1 VPYYRTGV
9 GLQLSVYF
17 QKGHS
22 YLVSDTEQLLNSP
35 SARQSAFIALKSV
48 HKGAFA
54 DVALDRVLAHH
65 TLSNADRR
73 LLTELVYGCVRRM
86 RSLDT
91 LIDQLGRKPALSQ
104 PPDVRT
110 VLHLGLYQLR
120 YLEQIPPS
128 AAVNTTVDLL
138 KQNRMG
144 GLSGFVN
151 GLLRQYLRL
160 REVRDPLVLPVNP
173 VERLGVLHS
182 YPDWIV
188 QTWIDSLGL
197 DGAEQLCLT
206 LNQSP
211 SIDLR
216 INPLKTNLD
225 AVQSAFS
232 AHGVSTT
239 PLPPLPQALRIVG
252 NPGPIHQLPGYGEG
266 WWMIQEASAQLVGH
280 LLNPEPGSTAI
291 DLCAAPG
298 GKTTHLVELM
308 GGQGVVWA
316 CDRTASRLKRLQQ
329 NLQRL
334 QIDTVNLWTGDG
346 RSLSSDIPLADYVL
360 IDAPCSGLG
369 TLNRHADARWRQT
382 PESVTELSAL
392 QTQLLSAAT
401 SYIKPGGVIVYATC
415 TLHPSEN
422 EAVITHFLA
431 EHSQW
436 QLDAGAFNPILAPF
450 QSNQGWVKIWPH
462 QQAMDGFFMA
472 RLKRTA

>member
-1 VPYYRTGV
+1 M
-9 GLQLSVYF
+9 
-17 QKGHS
+17 
-22 YLVSDTEQLLNSP
+22 SDPAKPSP
-35 SARQSAFIALKSV
+35 PLSARQSAFIALKAV

-54 DVALDRVLAHH
+54 DVALDRVLANH

-73 LLTELVYGCVRRM
+73 LLTELVYGCVRRL

-110 VLHLGLYQLR
+110 TLHLGLYQLR

-138 KQNRMG
+138 KQNKMG

-160 REVRDPLVLPVNP
+160 RETQDPLRLPSDP
-173 VERLGVLHS
+173 VDRLGVLHS
-182 YPDWIV
+182 YPSWIV
-188 QTWIDSLGL
+188 QTWVDSLGL
-197 DGAEQLCLT
+197 EGAEQLCIT

-216 INPLKTNLD
+216 INPLKTD
-225 AVQSAFS
+225 RDTVQAAF
-232 AHGVSTT
+232 ADHGVTTT

-252 NPGPIHQLPGYGEG
+252 NPGPIHQLPGYTEG
-266 WWMIQEASAQLVGH
+266 WWTIQEASAQLVGH
-280 LLNPEPGSTAI
+280 LVNPTPGSTVI

-308 GGQGVVWA
+308 QGQGVVWA

-334 QIDTVNLWTGDG
+334 QISTVNLREGDG
-346 RSLSSDIPLADYVL
+346 RNPSSELPLADYML

-382 PESVTELSAL
+382 PESVTELAEL

-401 SYIKPGGVIVYATC
+401 QQVKPGGVIVYATC
-415 TLHPSEN
+415 TLHPAEN
-422 EAVITHFLA
+422 EDVINHFLGQ
-431 EHSQW
+431 HPQW
-436 QLDAGAFNPILAPF
+436 QLESVALNPILAPL
-450 QSNQGWVKIWPH
+450 QTESGWIKIWPH
-462 QQAMDGFFMA
+462 QHAMDGFFMA
-472 RLKRTA
+472 RLKQVT

>member
-1 VPYYRTGV
+1 
-9 GLQLSVYF
+9 
-17 QKGHS
+17 
-22 YLVSDTEQLLNSP
+22 VSDTEKLLNP
-35 SARQSAFIALKSV
+35 RSARQSAFIALKSV

-91 LIDQLGRKPALSQ
+91 LIDQLSRKPALSQ

-128 AAVNTTVDLL
+128 AAVNTTVNLL

-160 REVRDPLVLPVNP
+160 RENQDPLALPVNS

-188 QTWIDSLGL
+188 QAWVDSLGL
-197 DGAEQLCLT
+197 EGAEQLCLT

-216 INPLKTNLD
+216 INPLKTDLD
-225 AVQSAFS
+225 SVHLAFAS
-232 AHGVSTT
+232 YGVTTT

-252 NPGPIHQLPGYGEG
+252 NPGPIHQLPGYAEG
-266 WWMIQEASAQLVGH
+266 WWTIQEASAQLVAH
-280 LLNPEPGSTAI
+280 LVSPEPGSTVI

-308 GGQGVVWA
+308 EGQGVVWA

-329 NLQRL
+329 NLERM
-334 QIDTVNLWTGDG
+334 QIHTVNLWIGDS
-346 RSLSSDIPLADYVL
+346 RSLSSEIPLADYIL

-382 PESVTELSAL
+382 PDSVTELCAL

-401 SYIKPGGVIVYATC
+401 SYLKPGGVIVYATC
-415 TLHPSEN
+415 TLHPNEN
-422 EAVITHFLA
+422 EAVIAHFLA
-431 EHSQW
+431 EHPQW
-436 QLDAGAFNPILAPF
+436 QIDEGPLNPIIAPF
-450 QSNQGWVKIWPH
+450 QSERGWVKIWPH

-472 RLKRTA
+472 RLMRMS

>member
-1 VPYYRTGV
+1 
-9 GLQLSVYF
+9 
-17 QKGHS
+17 
-22 YLVSDTEQLLNSP
+22 VSDPAKPLNP
-35 SARQSAFIALKSV
+35 LSARQSAFIALKAV

-54 DVALDRVLAHH
+54 DVALDRVLANH

-73 LLTELVYGCVRRM
+73 LLTELVYGCVRRL

-110 VLHLGLYQLR
+110 ALHLGLYQLR

-138 KQNRMG
+138 KQNKMG

-160 REVRDPLVLPVNP
+160 RETQDPLSLPSDP
-173 VERLGVLHS
+173 VDRLGVLHS
-182 YPDWIV
+182 YPSWIV
-188 QTWIDSLGL
+188 QTWVDSLGL
-197 DGAEQLCLT
+197 AGAEQLCIT

-216 INPLKTNLD
+216 INPLKTD
-225 AVQSAFS
+225 RDTVQTAF
-232 AHGVSTT
+232 ADYGVTTT

-252 NPGPIHQLPGYGEG
+252 NPGPIHQLPGYTEG
-266 WWMIQEASAQLVGH
+266 WWTIQEASAQLVGH
-280 LLNPEPGSTAI
+280 LVNPTPGSTVI

-308 GGQGVVWA
+308 QGQGVVWA

-334 QIDTVNLWTGDG
+334 QINTVNLWEGDG
-346 RSLSSDIPLADYVL
+346 RHPSPDLPLADYLL

-382 PESVTELSAL
+382 PESVTELAEL

-401 SYIKPGGVIVYATC
+401 QQVKPGGVIVYATC
-415 TLHPSEN
+415 TLHPAEN
-422 EAVITHFLA
+422 EGVISHFLGQ
-431 EHSQW
+431 HPQW
-436 QLDAGAFNPILAPF
+436 QLESVALNPILSPL
-450 QSNQGWVKIWPH
+450 QTESGWVKIWPH

-472 RLKRTA
+472 RLCQVP

>member
-1 VPYYRTGV
+1 VHSDPR
-9 GLQLSVYF
+9 QL
-17 QKGHS
+17 
-22 YLVSDTEQLLNSP
+22 
-35 SARQSAFIALKSV
+35 AFITLKTV
-48 HKGAFA
+48 QKGAFA
-54 DVALDRVLAHH
+54 DVVLDR
-65 TLSNADRR
+65 TLSRHQLGDADRR
-73 LLTELVYGCVRRM
+73 LLTELVYGCVRRR

-110 VLHLGLYQLR
+110 ALHLGLYQLR

-160 REVRDPLVLPVNP
+160 RDVQDPLTLPAEP

-188 QTWIDSLGL
+188 QSWVDSLGVE
-197 DGAEQLCLT
+197 GAEQLCLT
-206 LNQSP
+206 LNKPP

-216 INPLKTNLD
+216 INPFKTD
-225 AVQSAFS
+225 REAVMMAF
-232 AHGVSTT
+232 ATHGVTTT
-239 PLPPLPQALRIVG
+239 PLPPLPQALRIIG
-252 NPGPIHQLPGYGEG
+252 NPGPIHKLPGYSEG
-266 WWMIQEASAQLVGH
+266 WWTIQEASAQLVGH
-280 LLNPEPGSTAI
+280 LVNPEPGATVI

-308 GGQGVVWA
+308 RGQGVVWA

-334 QIDTVNLWTGDG
+334 QIDTVNLWEGDG
-346 RSLSSDIPLADYVL
+346 RNLAPEIPQADYIL

-382 PESVTELSAL
+382 PETVQELSEL
-392 QTQLLSAAT
+392 QGQLLSAAAEHV
-401 SYIKPGGVIVYATC
+401 KPKGVMVYATC
-415 TLHPSEN
+415 TLHPLEN
-422 EAVITHFLA
+422 EGAIAHFLA
-431 EHSQW
+431 QHPKWELESTRSNPIFKDFQT
-436 QLDAGAFNPILAPF
+436 DAGWI
-450 QSNQGWVKIWPH
+450 KIWPH
-462 QQAMDGFFMA
+462 QQRMDGFFMVRL
-472 RLKRTA
+472 RLKPQTAIRLAQ

>member
-1 VPYYRTGV
+1 MYSDPR
-9 GLQLSVYF
+9 QL
-17 QKGHS
+17 
-22 YLVSDTEQLLNSP
+22 
-35 SARQSAFIALKSV
+35 AFITLKTV

-54 DVALDRVLAHH
+54 DIALDR
-65 TLSNADRR
+65 TLSRHQLGDADRR

-86 RSLDT
+86 RSLDA

-110 VLHLGLYQLR
+110 ALHLGLYQLR

-138 KQNRMG
+138 KQNRLG

-160 REVRDPLVLPVNP
+160 RETQDPLTLPTEP
-173 VERLGVLHS
+173 VERLGVFHS

-188 QTWIDSLGL
+188 QSWVDSLGTE
-197 DGAEQLCLT
+197 GAEQLCLT
-206 LNQSP
+206 LNKPP

-216 INPLKTNLD
+216 INPLKTNRE
-225 AVQSAFS
+225 AVMAAFA
-232 AHGVSTT
+232 AHGVTTT

-252 NPGPIHQLPGYGEG
+252 NPGPIHQLPGYLEG
-266 WWMIQEASAQLVGH
+266 WWTIQEASAQLVGH
-280 LLNPEPGSTAI
+280 LVNPEPGATAI

-308 GGQGVVWA
+308 QGQGVVWA

-334 QIDTVNLWTGDG
+334 QIHTVNLWEGDG
-346 RSLSSDIPLADYVL
+346 RNLPSEIPLADYIL

-382 PESVTELSAL
+382 PETVKELSEL
-392 QTQLLSAAT
+392 QGQLLSAAAEHV
-401 SYIKPGGVIVYATC
+401 KPKGVMVYATC
-415 TLHPSEN
+415 TLHPLEN
-422 EAVITHFLA
+422 EGAIAHFLA
-431 EHSQW
+431 QHPLWELESTRSNPMFADFQT
-436 QLDAGAFNPILAPF
+436 DAGWI
-450 QSNQGWVKIWPH
+450 KIWPH
-462 QQAMDGFFMA
+462 QRWMDGFFMA
-472 RLKRTA
+472 RLKLKP

>member
-1 VPYYRTGV
+1 
-9 GLQLSVYF
+9 
-17 QKGHS
+17 
-22 YLVSDTEQLLNSP
+22 VSDPAKSLNP
-35 SARQSAFIALKSV
+35 LSARQSAFIALKAV

-54 DVALDRVLAHH
+54 DVALDRVLANH
-65 TLSNADRR
+65 TLSNPDRR
-73 LLTELVYGCVRRM
+73 LLTELVYGCVRRL

-110 VLHLGLYQLR
+110 ALHLGLYQLR

-138 KQNRMG
+138 KQNKMG

-160 REVRDPLVLPVNP
+160 RETQDPLSLPSDP
-173 VERLGVLHS
+173 VDRLGVLHS
-182 YPDWIV
+182 YPSWIV
-188 QTWIDSLGL
+188 QTWVDSLGL
-197 DGAEQLCLT
+197 AGAEQLCIT

-216 INPLKTNLD
+216 INPLKTD
-225 AVQSAFS
+225 RDTVQTAF
-232 AHGVSTT
+232 ADYGVTTT

-252 NPGPIHQLPGYGEG
+252 NPGPIHQLPGYNEG
-266 WWMIQEASAQLVGH
+266 WWTIQEASAQLVGH
-280 LLNPEPGSTAI
+280 LVNPTPGATVI

-308 GGQGVVWA
+308 QGQGIVWA

-334 QIDTVNLWTGDG
+334 QINTVNLWEGDG
-346 RSLSSDIPLADYVL
+346 RHPSPDLPLADYLL

-382 PESVTELSAL
+382 PESVTELAEL

-401 SYIKPGGVIVYATC
+401 QQVKPGGVIVYATC
-415 TLHPSEN
+415 TLHPAEN
-422 EAVITHFLA
+422 EGVINHFLG
-431 EHSQW
+431 HHPQW
-436 QLDAGAFNPILAPF
+436 QLESVALNPILSPL
-450 QSNQGWVKIWPH
+450 QTESGWVKIWPH
-462 QQAMDGFFMA
+462 QQTMDGFFMA
-472 RLKRTA
+472 RLKQVT

>member
-1 VPYYRTGV
+1 
-9 GLQLSVYF
+9 
-17 QKGHS
+17 
-22 YLVSDTEQLLNSP
+22 VSNPEKLLNP
-35 SARQSAFIALKSV
+35 LSARQSAFIALKSV

-65 TLSNADRR
+65 TLSNPDRR

-86 RSLDT
+86 RSLDA

-120 YLEQIPPS
+120 YLEQVPPS

-160 REVRDPLVLPVNP
+160 REGQDPLNLPPDP

-182 YPDWIV
+182 YPDWII
-188 QTWIDSLGL
+188 QTWIDSLGVA
-197 DGAEQLCLT
+197 GAQQLCLT

-216 INPLKTNLD
+216 INPLKTD
-225 AVQSAFS
+225 RDSVQAAF
-232 AHGVSTT
+232 AEYGVTTT
-239 PLPPLPQALRIVG
+239 PLPPLPQALRIVS
-252 NPGPIHQLPGYGEG
+252 NPGPIHQLPGYNEG
-266 WWMIQEASAQLVGH
+266 WWTIQEASAQLVGH
-280 LLNPEPGSTAI
+280 LVNPEPESTVI

-308 GGQGVVWA
+308 EGRGEVWA

-334 QIDTVNLWTGDG
+334 QVDTVHLWKGDG
-346 RSLSSDIPLADYVL
+346 RNLASEIPLADTIL

-382 PESVTELSAL
+382 PESVMELSTLQTELLRAVVPRV
-392 QTQLLSAAT
+392 
-401 SYIKPGGVIVYATC
+401 KPGGVIVYATC
-415 TLHPSEN
+415 TLHPEEN
-422 EAVITHFLA
+422 ETVITRFLE
-431 EHSQW
+431 EHPQW
-436 QLDAGAFNPILAPF
+436 QLDTVALNPILAPF
-450 QSNQGWVKIWPH
+450 QTELGWIKIWPH

-472 RLKRTA
+472 RLRQAT

>member
-1 VPYYRTGV
+1 MSSDPR
-9 GLQLSVYF
+9 QL
-17 QKGHS
+17 
-22 YLVSDTEQLLNSP
+22 
-35 SARQSAFIALKSV
+35 AFITLKTV

-54 DVALDRVLAHH
+54 DVALDR
-65 TLSNADRR
+65 TLNRHELGDADRR

-86 RSLDT
+86 RSLDA
-91 LIDQLGRKPALSQ
+91 LLDRLGRKPARSQ

-144 GLSGFVN
+144 GLSGFAN

-160 REVRDPLVLPVNP
+160 REVRDPLTLPPEP
-173 VERLGVLHS
+173 VERLGILHS

-188 QTWIDSLGL
+188 QSWVDSVGV

-206 LNQSP
+206 LNKPP

-216 INPLKTNLD
+216 INPLKTDRETVL
-225 AVQSAFS
+225 AAF
-232 AHGVSTT
+232 AAGGAIAT
-239 PLPPLPQALRIVG
+239 PLPPLPQTLRIVG
-252 NPGPIHQLPGYGEG
+252 NPGPIHQLPGYSEG
-266 WWMIQEASAQLVGH
+266 WWTVQEASAQLVGH
-280 LLNPEPGSTAI
+280 LVDPEPGATII

-308 GGQGVVWA
+308 RGQGMVWA
-316 CDRTASRLKRLQQ
+316 CDRAASRLKRLQQ

-334 QIDTVNLWTGDG
+334 QIDTVHLWEGDG
-346 RSLSSDIPLADYVL
+346 RGLTSEVPLADCIL

-382 PESVTELSAL
+382 PESVKELSEL
-392 QTQLLSAAT
+392 QGQLLDAAAQHL
-401 SYIKPGGVIVYATC
+401 KPNGTLVYATC
-415 TLHPSEN
+415 TLHPLEN
-422 EAVITHFLA
+422 QGAIAHFL
-431 EHSQW
+431 ERHPQW
-436 QLDAGAFNPILAPF
+436 ELEVTLSNPIFADF
-450 QSNQGWVKIWPH
+450 QTEAGWIEIWPH
-462 QQAMDGFFMA
+462 QCPMDGFFMA
-472 RLKRTA
+472 RLRRKP

>member
-1 VPYYRTGV
+1 M
-9 GLQLSVYF
+9 
-17 QKGHS
+17 
-22 YLVSDTEQLLNSP
+22 SDTEQPLNP
-35 SARQSAFIALKSV
+35 LTARQSAFIALKSV

-54 DVALDRVLAHH
+54 DVALDRVLTHH
-65 TLSNADRR
+65 TLSHADRR

-86 RSLDT
+86 RSLDA

-110 VLHLGLYQLR
+110 ILHIGLYQLR

-138 KQNRMG
+138 KHNRMS
-144 GLSGFVN
+144 GLSGFAN

-160 REVRDPLVLPVNP
+160 REAQDPLALPTNP

-197 DGAEQLCLT
+197 EGAEQLCLT

-216 INPLKTNLD
+216 INPLKTTLD
-225 AVQSAFS
+225 AVQSAF
-232 AHGVSTT
+232 ADCGVTT
-239 PLPPLPQALRIVG
+239 IPLPPLPQALRIVG
-252 NPGPIHQLPGYGEG
+252 NSGPIHQLPGYTEG
-266 WWMIQEASAQLVGH
+266 WWTIQEASAQLVGH
-280 LLNPEPGSTAI
+280 LVDPEPGATAI

-329 NLQRL
+329 NLDRL
-334 QIDTVNLWTGDG
+334 RIKTVNLWTGDS
-346 RSLSSDIPLADYVL
+346 RSLSSDIPLADYIL

-382 PESVTELSAL
+382 PESVMELSAL
-392 QTQLLSAAT
+392 QRQLLSAAT
-401 SYIKPGGVIVYATC
+401 THVKPGGVIVYATC
-415 TLHPSEN
+415 TLHPDEN
-422 EAVITHFLA
+422 EGVITHFLA
-431 EHSQW
+431 EHPQW
-436 QLDAGAFNPILAPF
+436 QLDPGGFNPVLDSF
-450 QSNQGWVKIWPH
+450 QSEQGWVKIWPH

-472 RLKRTA
+472 RLKQLP

>member
-1 VPYYRTGV
+1 
-9 GLQLSVYF
+9 
-17 QKGHS
+17 
-22 YLVSDTEQLLNSP
+22 LNSL

-65 TLSNADRR
+65 TLSDADRR

-110 VLHLGLYQLR
+110 ALHLGLYQLR

-144 GLSGFVN
+144 GLTGFVN

-160 REVRDPLVLPVNP
+160 REAQDPLILPIDP

-197 DGAEQLCLT
+197 EGAEQLCLT
-206 LNQSP
+206 LNQPP

-216 INPLKTNLD
+216 INPLKTNRD
-225 AVQSAFS
+225 AVQAAFE
-232 AHGVSTT
+232 AYGVTTT

-252 NPGPIHQLPGYGEG
+252 NSGPIHQLPGYSEG
-266 WWMIQEASAQLVGH
+266 WWTIQEASAQLVGH
-280 LLNPEPGSTAI
+280 LVNPEPGATVI

-308 GGQGVVWA
+308 QEGGAVWA

-329 NLQRL
+329 NLNRL
-334 QIDTVNLWTGDG
+334 QINNVNLWEGDG
-346 RSLSSDIPLADYVL
+346 RSLSAEIPLADYIL

-382 PESVTELSAL
+382 PESVQELSEL
-392 QTQLLSAAT
+392 QGQLLSAAT
-401 SYIKPGGVIVYATC
+401 QHVKPGSGVIVYATC
-415 TLHPSEN
+415 TLHPKEN
-422 EAVITHFLA
+422 EGVITRFL
-431 EHSQW
+431 EQHPRW
-436 QLDAGAFNPILAPF
+436 QLDVEKVAANSALAALQAEAGWI
-450 QSNQGWVKIWPH
+450 KIWPH
-462 QQAMDGFFMA
+462 EQAMDGFFMA
-472 RLKRTA
+472 RLRQVF

>member
-1 VPYYRTGV
+1 
-9 GLQLSVYF
+9 
-17 QKGHS
+17 
-22 YLVSDTEQLLNSP
+22 VSDPAKPSSP
-35 SARQSAFIALKSV
+35 LSARQSAFIALKAV

-54 DVALDRVLAHH
+54 DVALDRVLANH

-73 LLTELVYGCVRRM
+73 LLTELVYGCVRRL

-110 VLHLGLYQLR
+110 ALHLGLYQLR

-138 KQNRMG
+138 KQNKMG
-144 GLSGFVN
+144 GLTGFVN

-160 REVRDPLVLPVNP
+160 RETQDPLSLPSDP
-173 VERLGVLHS
+173 VDRLGVLHS
-182 YPDWIV
+182 YPSWII
-188 QTWIDSLGL
+188 QTWVDSLGL
-197 DGAEQLCLT
+197 EGAEQLCIA

-216 INPLKTNLD
+216 INPLKTD
-225 AVQSAFS
+225 RDTVQTAF
-232 AHGVSTT
+232 ADYGVTTT

-252 NPGPIHQLPGYGEG
+252 NPGPIHQLPGYNEG
-266 WWMIQEASAQLVGH
+266 WWTIQEASAQLVGH
-280 LLNPEPGSTAI
+280 LVNPTPGATVI

-308 GGQGVVWA
+308 QGQGVVWA

-334 QIDTVNLWTGDG
+334 QINTVNLWEGDG
-346 RSLSSDIPLADYVL
+346 RHLSPDLPLADYML

-382 PESVTELSAL
+382 PESVTELAEL

-401 SYIKPGGVIVYATC
+401 QQVKPGGVIVYATC
-415 TLHPSEN
+415 TLHPAEN
-422 EAVITHFLA
+422 EGVINHFLGQ
-431 EHSQW
+431 HPQW
-436 QLDAGAFNPILAPF
+436 QLESVALNPILSPL
-450 QSNQGWVKIWPH
+450 QTESGWIKIWPH

-472 RLKRTA
+472 RLRQVP

>member
-1 VPYYRTGV
+1 VSSDPR
-9 GLQLSVYF
+9 QL
-17 QKGHS
+17 
-22 YLVSDTEQLLNSP
+22 
-35 SARQSAFIALKSV
+35 AFITLKTV

-54 DVALDRVLAHH
+54 DVALDR
-65 TLSNADRR
+65 TLSRHQLGDADRR

-110 VLHLGLYQLR
+110 ALHLGLYQLR

-160 REVRDPLVLPVNP
+160 REVQDPLTLPTDP
-173 VERLGVLHS
+173 VERLGILHS

-188 QTWIDSLGL
+188 QSWVDSLGAE
-197 DGAEQLCLT
+197 GAEQLCLT
-206 LNQSP
+206 LNKPP

-216 INPLKTNLD
+216 INPLKTDRESVL
-225 AVQSAFS
+225 AAL
-232 AHGVSTT
+232 AAYGVTAT

-252 NPGPIHQLPGYGEG
+252 NPGPIYKLPGYSEG
-266 WWMIQEASAQLVGH
+266 WWTIQEASAQLVGH
-280 LLNPEPGSTAI
+280 LVSPEPGATVI

-308 GGQGVVWA
+308 KGQGVVWA

-329 NLQRL
+329 NLQRM
-334 QIDTVNLWTGDG
+334 QIETVNLWEGDG
-346 RSLSSDIPLADYVL
+346 RHLASEIPLADYIL

-382 PESVTELSAL
+382 PESVKELSEL
-392 QTQLLSAAT
+392 QGQLLSAAAGHL
-401 SYIKPGGVIVYATC
+401 KPNGVMVYATC
-415 TLHPSEN
+415 TLHPLEN
-422 EAVITHFLA
+422 EGAIAHFL
-431 EHSQW
+431 EQHPQW
-436 QLDAGAFNPILAPF
+436 ELESTRANPLFAHLPSDAGWI
-450 QSNQGWVKIWPH
+450 KIWPH
-462 QQAMDGFFMA
+462 QQQMDGFFMA
-472 RLKRTA
+472 RLRRKP